1 MSGVSLRISNNNKLI
16 KLCVTAYVFFVFQVV
31 RGVSGGA
38 RGLRHAGVGGVSEH
52 ADGGARPAGAG
63 PPQLSPAV

>member
-1 MSGVSLRISNNNKLI
+1 MI
-16 KLCVTAYVFFVFQVV
+16 FFVFQVV